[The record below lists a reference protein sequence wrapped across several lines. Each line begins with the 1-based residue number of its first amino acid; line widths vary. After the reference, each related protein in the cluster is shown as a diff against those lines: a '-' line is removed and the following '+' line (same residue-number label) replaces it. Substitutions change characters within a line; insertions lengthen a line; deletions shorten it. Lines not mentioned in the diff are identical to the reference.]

1 MKVSIITVLN
11 TVNYGSALQTFATQR
26 FFEKMGI
33 EIEFVDYWRKDQT
46 TNARI
51 HRIITDKKKT
61 LKQWVKKPLRDIL
74 EIKSIKKSEDIFR
87 KFIVEKIHLT
97 PKTYFSYEE
106 LVKDCPQADVYA
118 TGSDQMWNSGWNQGI
133 EKSFFLEYAPEN
145 KKRIAFATSIG
156 KTQFEKEEAD
166 EIIPLIKKY
175 DLVTL
180 REQSAVDLLKEY
192 DIDGQLVLD
201 PTLTLKKED
210 WFEILPKNKRTKPYL
225 LVYQLHMSHN
235 NADFTRAVQEIAARK
250 GLEIV
255 RVVYSYSDRKVGEKV
270 VLPGV
275 FEFLSL
281 IRGAGFIVTDS
292 FHGTAFSINFNKQFA
307 VIYPEFFGTRM
318 DNILR
323 LTNLQNRRYRSS
335 DSIEKW
341 DTEIVYDEAN
351 RILEERR
358 TRVEDVFK
366 KYFEVTN

>member
-46 TNARI
+46 TNARM

-145 KKRIAFATSIG
+145 KKRIAFATWLCVISPIC
-156 KTQFEKEEAD
+156 
-166 EIIPLIKKY
+166 
-175 DLVTL
+175 LVTL

-201 PTLTLKKED
+201 PTLTLTKED
-210 WFEILPKNKRTKPYL
+210 WFKILPSNKRTKPYL

-235 NADFTRAVQEIAARK
+235 NADFTKAVKEIAARK

-255 RVVYSYSDRKVGEKV
+255 RVVYSYSDRKVGERV

-323 LTNLQNRRYRSS
+323 LTNLQNRRYQSS